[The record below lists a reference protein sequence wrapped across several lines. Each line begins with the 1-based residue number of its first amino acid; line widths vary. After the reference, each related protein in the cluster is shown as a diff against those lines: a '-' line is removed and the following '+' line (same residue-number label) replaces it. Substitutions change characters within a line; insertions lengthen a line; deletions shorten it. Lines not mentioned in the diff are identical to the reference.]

1 MLFQTTPAHE
11 ELRAKIRA
19 FAEEEVKPI
28 AFMLDQQNEF
38 PTEAIAKFGEMGLMG
53 IPFPKEYG
61 GAGLDALSYA
71 IAVEELARVDGGT
84 GVILS
89 AHVSLGSWPIFA
101 FGTEEQ
107 KKKYLV
113 PLAKGEKIGAFG
125 LTEPNAGS
133 DAGGTETTAVDK
145 GDHYLLNG
153 GKIFITNAPKAD
165 TYVVFAVTTPDIG
178 TRGISAFIVEK
189 GWKGFEF
196 GDHYDKMGIRSSST
210 AELIF
215 NDVKVPKEN
224 LLGKEGEGFK
234 IAMATLDGG
243 RIGIAA
249 QALGIAQGAFE
260 QALDYARERE
270 QFGKPIGVHQGVS
283 FKLADMAT
291 KLRCARFL
299 VYSAAEMKEAHVPYG
314 MESAMA
320 KMYASDIA
328 LEVCNDALQIFGGSG
343 FLKGMEV
350 ERAYRDAKITTI
362 YEGTNEIQ
370 RVVIS
375 SHLLG
380 KEGEGF
386 KIAMATLDGGRIG
399 IAAQA
404 LGIAQGAF
412 EQALDYARERE
423 QFGKPIGVHQGVSF
437 KLADMATKLRCARF
451 LVYSAAEMKE
461 AHVPYGMESAMAKM
475 YASDIALEVCNDAL
489 QIFGGSG
496 FLKGMEVERAYRDA
510 KITTIYEGTNEIQRV
525 VISSHLL
532 GKLTKGNEGGGRS
545 VAKKPAPITGI
556 RKKHIF
562 RDGDALQKVEELVA
576 ALKKDGHDF
585 SVGIALDTP
594 IPQAERVVSAGKGI
608 GDKKNMKLI
617 EDLAKAAGAAIG
629 SSRPVAETLKYLPLN
644 RYVGM
649 SGQKFMGNLYIACG
663 ISGASQ
669 HLKGIKDAST
679 IVAINKNGN
688 APIFKNCDYGI
699 VGDVMEILPLLTEA
713 LGGTA
718 EKQPAPPMVKM
729 KRPTPPKPA
738 PIGKSYVCSGCGYT
752 YDPALG
758 DEEGEIAPGTLFE
771 KLPEDWVCPEC
782 SEGKSEF
789 IEG

>member
-1 MLFQTTPAHE
+1 MLFQTTQAHE

-19 FAEEEVKPI
+19 FAEEEIKPI

-38 PTEAIAKFGEMGLMG
+38 PDEAIRKLGEMGLMG

-71 IAVEELARVDGGT
+71 IAVEELARVDGGA

-101 FGTEEQ
+101 YGTEEQ
-107 KKKYLV
+107 KQKYLV

-133 DAGGTETTAVDK
+133 DAGGTETTAVLK
-145 GDHYLLNG
+145 GDHYVLNG

-189 GWKGFEF
+189 GWKGFYF

-215 NDVKVPKEN
+215 DNVEVPREN
-224 LLGKEGEGFK
+224 LLGKEGDGFK
-234 IAMATLDGG
+234 IAMSTLDGG

-249 QALGIAQGAFE
+249 QALGIAQGAYD
-260 QALDYARERE
+260 AAVAYSKERI
-270 QFGKPIGVHQGVS
+270 QFGKPIGFQQAIS
-283 FKLADMAT
+283 FKIADMAT

-299 VYSAAEMKEAHVPYG
+299 VYSAAELKEAHAPYG

-328 LEVCNDALQIFGGSG
+328 LEVTNDALQIHGGAG
-343 FLKGMEV
+343 FMKGMEV

-370 RVVIS
+370 RVVIA
-375 SHLLG
+375 SHILG
-380 KEGEGF
+380 KPP
-386 KIAMATLDGGRIG
+386 K
-399 IAAQA
+399 
-404 LGIAQGAF
+404 
-412 EQALDYARERE
+412 
-423 QFGKPIGVHQGVSF
+423 S
-437 KLADMATKLRCARF
+437 
-451 LVYSAAEMKE
+451 S
-461 AHVPYGMESAMAKM
+461 
-475 YASDIALEVCNDAL
+475 
-489 QIFGGSG
+489 GGS
-496 FLKGMEVERAYRDA
+496 
-510 KITTIYEGTNEIQRV
+510 
-525 VISSHLL
+525 SSQP
-532 GKLTKGNEGGGRS
+532 
-545 VAKKPAPITGI
+545 KKPAPITGV
-556 RKKHIF
+556 RKKVIL
-562 RDGDALQKVEELVA
+562 RDGSPAEQVA
-576 ALKKDGHDF
+576 ALVEHLKKDGHDF
-585 SVGIALDTP
+585 TVGIPLDTP
-594 IPQAERVVSAGKGI
+594 IAQAERVVSAGKGI

-629 SSRPVAETLKYLPLN
+629 SSRPVAETLKYVPLN

-649 SGQKFMGNLYIACG
+649 SGQKFTGNLYIACG
-663 ISGASQ
+663 ISGAVQ

-679 IVAINKNGN
+679 IVAINTNAG

-699 VGDVMEILPLLTEA
+699 VGDVNEILPLLTAA
-713 LGGTA
+713 LDTG

-729 KRPTPPKPA
+729 KRPRLPKPE
-738 PIGKSYVCSGCGYT
+738 PIGKRYVCGGCGYE
-752 YDPALG
+752 YIPELG
-758 DEEGEIAPGTLFE
+758 DPDGDIAPGTLFE

-782 SEGKSEF
+782 AEPKDQF
-789 IEG
+789 IEA

>member
-1 MLFQTTPAHE
+1 MLFQTTQAHE
-11 ELRAKIRA
+11 QLRAKIRA

-28 AFMLDQQNEF
+28 AFSLDQANEF
-38 PTEAIAKFGEMGLMG
+38 PAEAVKKLGELGLMG
-53 IPFPKEYG
+53 IPYPKEYG
-61 GAGLDALSYA
+61 GAGLDAISYA
-71 IAVEELARVDGGT
+71 IAVEELSRVDGGT

-113 PLAKGEKIGAFG
+113 PLARGEKIGAFG

-145 GDHYLLNG
+145 GDHWLLNG

-189 GWKGFEF
+189 GWKGFYF

-215 NDVKVPKEN
+215 DNVEVPREN
-224 LLGKEGEGFK
+224 LLGKEGDGFK
-234 IAMATLDGG
+234 IAMSTLDGG

-249 QALGIAQGAFE
+249 QALGIAQGAYD
-260 QALDYARERE
+260 AAVAYSKERI
-270 QFGKPIGVHQGVS
+270 QFGKPIGFQQAIS
-283 FKLADMAT
+283 FKIADMAT

-299 VYSAAEMKEAHVPYG
+299 VYSAAELKEEHAPYG

-328 LEVCNDALQIFGGSG
+328 LEVTNDALQIHGGAG
-343 FLKGMEV
+343 FMKGMEV

-370 RVVIS
+370 RVVIA
-375 SHLLG
+375 SHILG
-380 KEGEGF
+380 KAP
-386 KIAMATLDGGRIG
+386 K
-399 IAAQA
+399 
-404 LGIAQGAF
+404 
-412 EQALDYARERE
+412 
-423 QFGKPIGVHQGVSF
+423 S
-437 KLADMATKLRCARF
+437 
-451 LVYSAAEMKE
+451 S
-461 AHVPYGMESAMAKM
+461 
-475 YASDIALEVCNDAL
+475 
-489 QIFGGSG
+489 GGS
-496 FLKGMEVERAYRDA
+496 
-510 KITTIYEGTNEIQRV
+510 
-525 VISSHLL
+525 SSQP
-532 GKLTKGNEGGGRS
+532 
-545 VAKKPAPITGI
+545 KKPAPVTGV
-556 RKKHIF
+556 RKKVIL
-562 RDGDALQKVEELVA
+562 RDGSPAEQVA
-576 ALKKDGHDF
+576 ALVEHLKKDGHDF
-585 SVGIALDTP
+585 TVGIPLDTP
-594 IPQAERVVSAGKGI
+594 IAQAERVVSAGKGI
-608 GDKKNMKLI
+608 GGKKNMKLI

-629 SSRPVAETLKYLPLN
+629 SSRPVAETLKYVPLN

-649 SGQKFMGNLYIACG
+649 SGQKFTGNLYIACG
-663 ISGASQ
+663 ISGAVQ

-679 IVAINKNGN
+679 IVAINTNAG

-699 VGDVMEILPLLTEA
+699 VGDVNEILPLLTAA
-713 LGGTA
+713 LDTG

-729 KRPTPPKPA
+729 KRPRLPKPE
-738 PIGKSYVCSGCGYT
+738 PIGKRYVCGGCGYE
-752 YDPALG
+752 YIPELG
-758 DEEGEIAPGTLFE
+758 DPDGDIAPGTLFE

-782 SEGKSEF
+782 AEPKDQF
-789 IEG
+789 IEA